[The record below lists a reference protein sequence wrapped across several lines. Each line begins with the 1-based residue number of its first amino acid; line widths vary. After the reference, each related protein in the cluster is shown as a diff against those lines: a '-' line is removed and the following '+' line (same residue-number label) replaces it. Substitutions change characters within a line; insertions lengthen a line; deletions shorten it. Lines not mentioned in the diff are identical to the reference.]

1 MTHCF
6 SKRADVIM
14 KFGYGLGKLF
24 FSFLLLEAAYCSFH
38 PKTIEIR
45 DGWIAETPEGAEVTG
60 AFFKIKNYS
69 EFDDEIISIQSSV
82 SNDIQLHEVY
92 INRDVM
98 SMRRLPSLRLNKGEF
113 HELEP
118 GKMHLM
124 IMGLS
129 EPLKS
134 GTNIDITFKF
144 KVAKEKRVEF
154 VVKKMEFQ

>member
-1 MTHCF
+1 
-6 SKRADVIM
+6 M
-14 KFGYGLGKLF
+14 KFGHLLGKIF
-24 FSFLLLEAAYCSFH
+24 FCFLLLETTYCSFH
-38 PKTIEIR
+38 SKSIEIR

-69 EFDDEIISIQSSV
+69 ESDDEIVSIQSSV
-82 SNDIQLHEVY
+82 SNDIQLHEVFM
-92 INRDVM
+92 NHDVM
-98 SMRRLPSLRLNKGEF
+98 SMRRLPSLRLNKGELL
-113 HELEP
+113 ELEP

-134 GTNIDITFKF
+134 GAKIDMTFKF